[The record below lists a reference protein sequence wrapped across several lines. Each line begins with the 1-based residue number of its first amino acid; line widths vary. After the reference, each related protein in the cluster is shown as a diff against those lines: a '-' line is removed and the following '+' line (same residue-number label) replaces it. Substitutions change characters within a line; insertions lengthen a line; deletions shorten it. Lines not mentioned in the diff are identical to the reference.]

1 MVGEEVMGNDGLN
14 LIRLCMSTQIRNNI
28 LFVTLDGEIDSY
40 TASHIRE
47 EVDRLFQINR
57 LSHIIFDFENVTFM
71 DSSGIGLLMGR
82 YRNVSIGGGQVI
94 LIKVRPEIDKVMKL
108 SGLYKLIKNYTDE
121 KDALAHLSF

>member
-1 MVGEEVMGNDGLN
+1 M
-14 LIRLCMSTQIRNNI
+14 ITQIKNNV
-28 LFVTLDGEIDSY
+28 LCVTLDGEIDSY

-57 LSHIIFDFENVTFM
+57 LTHIIFDFENVTFM

-82 YRNVSIGGGQVI
+82 YRNVAIGGGQVV

-108 SGLYKLIKNYTDE
+108 SGIYKLIKNYTDE
-121 KDALAHLSF
+121 KDALAHL